1 MENHF
6 IMSTTAALYVQH
18 FNVALTNF
26 EKHVSEERRH
36 RRVHKSRKNRK

>member
-6 IMSTTAALYVQH
+6 NVSTTAALYVHH
-18 FNVALTNF
+18 FNVALNNF

-36 RRVHKSRKNRK
+36 RRLQRTRKNRK